1 MHHIYSCESINNI
14 KPETSYDEIYNGK
27 LKNQIYILKRMKN
40 KLGLSCA
47 KLRPA
52 LASCPL
58 APVQASYPLRLSTL
72 LTELAPAEK

>member
-1 MHHIYSCESINNI
+1 MEKHSECNLYKNQENNI
-14 KPETSYDEIYNGK
+14 LVAQEIWRTIPQFTGS
-27 LKNQIYILKRMKN
+27 QEN

-52 LASCPL
+52 LASYPL
-58 APVQASYPLRLSTL
+58 APVQASYPLRVSTL

>member
-1 MHHIYSCESINNI
+1 MKMKQKQSKMTNLEY
-14 KPETSYDEIYNGK
+14 KK
-27 LKNQIYILKRMKN
+27 LKIQN

-58 APVQASYPLRLSTL
+58 APVQASYPVRLSNL

>member
-1 MHHIYSCESINNI
+1 MWS
-14 KPETSYDEIYNGK
+14 P
-27 LKNQIYILKRMKN
+27 LKNNRN

-47 KLRPA
+47 KLRQA
-52 LASCPL
+52 LASYPL